1 MISVFTLYVFIVLDQ
16 VLSQYKPNKTKSS
29 EYRQQPQ
36 LGPACSV
43 AWSRAGVARW
53 FQLACPRKLRHHSLV
68 TCPPVNMGK
77 GQGKIYILYTIMIE
91 NSEFLHILQENDF

>member
-1 MISVFTLYVFIVLDQ
+1 MISVFTLYVFKVLDQ

-29 EYRQQPQ
+29 EYRQPQ

-53 FQLACPRKLRHHSLV
+53 LQLACPRKLRHHSLV

-91 NSEFLHILQENDF
+91 NTKFLHILQENDF

>member
-29 EYRQQPQ
+29 EYRQPQ

-43 AWSRAGVARW
+43 AWSRAGVAR
-53 FQLACPRKLRHHSLV
+53 
-68 TCPPVNMGK
+68 
-77 GQGKIYILYTIMIE
+77 
-91 NSEFLHILQENDF
+91 